1 MSVVTLG
8 ELHFGAEKSRSRLR
22 AMTIIEQLQSQMA
35 VLPLSA
41 ESARIYGELRARL
54 QREGRTIGNNDL
66 WIAAH
71 ALAEG
76 CVLVTNNT
84 REFERVE
91 GLMLENWVS

>member
-1 MSVVTLG
+1 
-8 ELHFGAEKSRSRLR
+8 
-22 AMTIIEQLQSQMA
+22 MTIIEQLQSQMA